1 MKQERN
7 AYLSVGIDIGADF
20 SLMAAALPT
29 QELVC
34 RSYKILHNSPRSVQ
48 GAVDRIL
55 SMRQTY
61 DLPVRVYMESTGIY
75 HLPLYHRFKD
85 AGLDVFI
92 LNPIVTHANQN
103 ANIRNIHNDKLDA
116 RRIALLGL
124 RPGLKTSIIPEDEIA
139 AVKALLREYHVM
151 KKETSTYI
159 CRLKN
164 QLRQIFP
171 QYLPLFSKVNGKA
184 SLAVLSKYPSP
195 SAVLAA
201 GADALTKLIRESAG
215 RGEAMARKKAE
226 SLLSAAGESISFG
239 HGNSG
244 IIFLIGHYVEM
255 IRILDKKT
263 AEILKQIKSF
273 LQERPDS
280 LLTRQTM
287 LLESIPGAG
296 FLTAVTIV
304 CEIGNFAA
312 FRRPKQLYS
321 YFGLDP
327 VVRQSGNSA
336 GANLRISKRGSPY
349 ARRCFYMLALQ
360 AVSLRKNGEPKNPVL
375 RAYYLEKCRSKAKMT
390 ALGAVMHKLCNIVFA
405 VLRDERP
412 FVLISPQ
419 EHRQNY
425 LAQAIAA

>member
-1 MKQERN
+1 MKQERIP
-7 AYLSVGIDIGADF
+7 YLSVGIDIGADF

-34 RSYKILHNSPRSVQ
+34 RSYKILHSSPRSVQ

-75 HLPLYHRFKD
+75 HLPLYHRLKD

-103 ANIRNIHNDKLDA
+103 TNIRNIHNDKLDA

-124 RPGLKTSIIPEDEIA
+124 RPGLKTSIVPEDDIA
-139 AVKALLREYHVM
+139 AVKALLREYHAM

-201 GADALTKLIRESAG
+201 GADALAKLIRESAG

-226 SLLSAAGESISFG
+226 SLLSAARESISFG

-263 AEILKQIKSF
+263 DEILKQIKSF

-375 RAYYLEKCRSKAKMT
+375 RAYYLEKCKSKAKMT

>member
-1 MKQERN
+1 MKQERK

-61 DLPVRVYMESTGIY
+61 ALPVRVYMESTGIY
-75 HLPLYHRFKD
+75 HLPLYHRLKD

-103 ANIRNIHNDKLDA
+103 TNIRNIHNDKLDA
-116 RRIALLGL
+116 QRIALLGL
-124 RPGLKTSIIPEDEIA
+124 RPGLKTSIIPDDEIA
-139 AVKALLREYHVM
+139 AVRALLREYHAM
-151 KKETSTYI
+151 KKETSMYI

-164 QLRQIFP
+164 QLRQVFP
-171 QYLPLFSKVNGKA
+171 QYLPIFSKVNGKA

-201 GADALTKLIRESAG
+201 GADALAKLIRESAG

-226 SLLSAAGESISFG
+226 SLLTAAGESISFG

-263 AEILKQIKSF
+263 DEILKQIKSF

-375 RAYYLEKCRSKAKMT
+375 RAYFLEKCKSKAKMT
-390 ALGAVMHKLCNIVFA
+390 ALGAVMHKLSNIVFA
-405 VLRDERP
+405 VLRDERS

-419 EHRQNY
+419 KHRQNY
-425 LAQAIAA
+425 LVQARAA